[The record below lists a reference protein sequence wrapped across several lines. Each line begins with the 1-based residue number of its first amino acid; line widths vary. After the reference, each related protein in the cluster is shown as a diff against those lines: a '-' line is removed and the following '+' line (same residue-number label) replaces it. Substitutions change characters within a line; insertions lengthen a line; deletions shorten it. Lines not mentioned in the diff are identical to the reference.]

1 VGILGGMVVAGS
13 VLQIPPSA
21 YWIETQSS
29 IDLTDL
35 CTGLIKATTF
45 GILIGLSGCMRGL
58 QSERSAEGVG
68 KATTSAVVTAILLII
83 VADSIFAVL
92 FHALG
97 I

>member
-1 VGILGGMVVAGS
+1 MVVAGG
-13 VLQIPPSA
+13 VLQISPAA

-35 CTGLIKATTF
+35 GTGLLKATTF
-45 GILIGLSGCMRGL
+45 GLLIGLSGCMRGL

-68 KATTSAVVTAILLII
+68 KATTSAVVTAILLVI
-83 VADSIFAVL
+83 VADALYAVL